1 MGAYVPIHYPSALS
15 RAFGE
20 APYFPRCSY
29 NKTAVFSRPRHL
41 AFDYPY
47 MQVNRKDLRSWLV
60 FDLDHAGDW
69 LWESEQFPAPNL
81 IVRDPKSGSSH
92 WFYAIEPVRTGPDS
106 RPAPQRFMKSVYRAM
121 RSRIGADIDYAGGPV
136 AKTPGHPQW
145 ETLELHSHIYSL
157 GELADFPFFDDYQS
171 QQPPPWS
178 NKDCDTL
185 DQDRSQ
191 LESRHVSLFLSL
203 QRIAFSAVW
212 SFRCQGP
219 RAFPRFYDHLLSQA
233 HGLNRFSTMGYAKG
247 NLPTSSLK
255 STVKSVSR
263 WVWDNYYA
271 SSRPNTGIMNLDPS
285 LPQKERQRLSALRTH
300 ALRANATKQRIGT
313 AVRSLYSQGSKIS
326 FSAIARESGLCRQ
339 TVSKYRDA
347 ITTAL
352 STLDQ
357 PSESTPDLAT
367 RSDQQRKT
375 ELVNFGAHQ
384 VTTNW
389 ALLTAEGFSWLT
401 QGFSDGEDETLST
414 VIFPKCRSGPDR

>member
-15 RAFGE
+15 RALGE
-20 APYFPRCSY
+20 APYFPRCSH

-41 AFDYPY
+41 AFDFPY
-47 MQVNRKDLRSWLV
+47 IQVNRKDLRSWLV

-69 LWESEQFPAPNL
+69 LWESEQFPEPNL

-92 WFYAIEPVRTGPDS
+92 WFYAIEPVRTGPDA
-106 RPAPQRFMKSVYRAM
+106 RPAPQRFMRSVYRAM
-121 RSRIGADIDYAGGPV
+121 RTRIGADIDYAGGPV

-145 ETLELHSHIYSL
+145 ETTELHCHIYSL
-157 GELADFPFFDDYQS
+157 GELADFPFFDDFQS
-171 QQPPPWS
+171 KQPPPWS
-178 NKDCDTL
+178 NRGCDTL

-233 HGLNRFSTMGYAKG
+233 HGLNRFSTMGFAKG

-300 ALRANATKQRIGT
+300 AIRAKATKQRIST
-313 AVRSLYSQGSKIS
+313 AVRTLYTQGSRIN
-326 FSAIARESGLCRQ
+326 FSAVARESGLCRQ

-352 STLDQ
+352 LTLEQ
-357 PSESTPDLAT
+357 PSKTIPDIDA
-367 RSDQQRKT
+367 RSELKPGT
-375 ELVNFGAHQ
+375 ELVKFGAHQ
-384 VTTNW
+384 VTTN
-389 ALLTAEGFSWLT
+389 LGVVTAEVLNDSERAASVGKENIS
-401 QGFSDGEDETLST
+401 SI
-414 VIFPKCRSGPDR
+414 VIIPKCRGGP